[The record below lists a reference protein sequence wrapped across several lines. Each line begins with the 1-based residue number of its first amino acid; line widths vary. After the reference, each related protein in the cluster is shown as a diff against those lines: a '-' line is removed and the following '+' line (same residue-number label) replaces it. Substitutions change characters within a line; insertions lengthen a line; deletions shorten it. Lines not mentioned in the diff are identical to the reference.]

1 MIASANRLRSV
12 GWLVLLG
19 LCLAMVLVLA
29 FRVNALRSQI
39 HRAEARIVALKQEK
53 MYLETEFET
62 RANQQQLKT
71 WNDVEFGY
79 AAPLAGQYL
88 EGERQ
93 LAAFSV
99 PSVPNAP
106 APIRVASVDD
116 AVIASAAFPAM
127 VSPLSGK
134 PLSDTDEQG
143 TPAKSGDDRAVLT
156 KASGKTSVVDRAEAV
171 ETLNE
176 RLGKVV
182 EARPRKPVRT
192 ATASEKPGPEAK
204 KRSEKSSDSDKSSGK
219 AASKSASKPA
229 AKATKTAGTKQ
240 ASKAVTPADKPKA
253 KKEKAT
259 TAPRVAKSK
268 EAKAVL

>member
-19 LCLAMVLVLA
+19 LCLAMVMVLA

-39 HRAEARIVALKQEK
+39 HHAEARIVALKQEK

-134 PLSDTDEQG
+134 PLAEL
-143 TPAKSGDDRAVLT
+143 AEHDDAATKGGAALA
-156 KASGKTSVVDRAEAV
+156 KASSTTLADHAEAV

-176 RLGKVV
+176 RLGKAV
-182 EARPRKPVRT
+182 ESRPRKPVRT
-192 ATASEKPGPEAK
+192 ATASDKEELEVRKPTAK
-204 KRSEKSSDSDKSSGK
+204 PSGK
-219 AASKSASKPA
+219 VDAKSA
-229 AKATKTAGTKQ
+229 AKAAGKWATKASTAAPAKQ
-240 ASKAVTPADKPKA
+240 ASKASKPLEKA
-253 KKEKAT
+253 KKDKAST
-259 TAPRVAKSK
+259 GSSRVAKGK
-268 EAKAVL
+268 EAKSVL

>member
-1 MIASANRLRSV
+1 MIATANRWRSA

-19 LCLAMVLVLA
+19 LCLALVLVLA
-29 FRVNALRSQI
+29 FRVNALRSQV
-39 HRAEARIVALKQEK
+39 HHAEARIVALKQEK

-62 RANQQQLKT
+62 RANQQQLKV

-99 PSVPNAP
+99 PTVPNAP

-116 AVIASAAFPAM
+116 AVVASAAFPAM
-127 VSPLSGK
+127 VSPLSGR
-134 PLSDTDEQG
+134 PLDDNAEKID
-143 TPAKSGDDRAVLT
+143 AKAERDADRGVPMIEHAV
-156 KASGKTSVVDRAEAV
+156 AV

-182 EARPRKPVRT
+182 DSRPRAPVRT
-192 ATASEKPGPEAK
+192 ATAADKQKPSSSAAGKVSPKNAATGEQTSSSKTVAG
-204 KRSEKSSDSDKSSGK
+204 KSKVTANTGKASSSSDKSK
-219 AASKSASKPA
+219 AKIDTAAANRRA
-229 AKATKTAGTKQ
+229 AKG
-240 ASKAVTPADKPKA
+240 
-253 KKEKAT
+253 
-259 TAPRVAKSK
+259 K
-268 EAKAVL
+268 EAKAAL

>member
-19 LCLAMVLVLA
+19 LCVAMVLVLA

-39 HRAEARIVALKQEK
+39 HHAEARIVALKQDK

-99 PSVPNAP
+99 PTVPNAP

-134 PLSDTDEQG
+134 PVDDEVVQSDG
-143 TPAKSGDDRAVLT
+143 KARLI
-156 KASGKTSVVDRAEAV
+156 KASETSVVEHAQAV

-182 EARPRKPVRT
+182 ESRPRAPVRT
-192 ATASEKPGPEAK
+192 ATASEKQVPK
-204 KRSEKSSDSDKSSGK
+204 
-219 AASKSASKPA
+219 ASKLSAKAGQKSGASTRKEPGAKPSKAPASKPA
-229 AKATKTAGTKQ
+229 DKTTISSAKAKPTK
-240 ASKAVTPADKPKA
+240 DK
-253 KKEKAT
+253 T
-259 TAPRVAKSK
+259 VTAPRVAKAK
-268 EAKAVL
+268 EAKAAL